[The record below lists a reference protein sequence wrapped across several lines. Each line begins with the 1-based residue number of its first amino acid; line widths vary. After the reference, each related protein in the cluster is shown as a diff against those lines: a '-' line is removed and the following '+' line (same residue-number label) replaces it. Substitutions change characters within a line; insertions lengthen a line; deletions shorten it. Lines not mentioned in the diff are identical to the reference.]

1 MANNFRFKL
10 ASTTAILKVASQE
23 QSIKAQSPSRQA
35 RSNKKKWLEVTAF
48 AVVGTATLINP
59 QAGVL
64 LFLLRLCFHVLAA
77 LQREDFD
84 QQDKTDYK

>member
-1 MANNFRFKL
+1 MANSFRFKL
-10 ASTTAILKVASQE
+10 ASTTAIFKVASRE
-23 QSIKAQSPSRQA
+23 QCSKAHSPSQQA
-35 RSNKKKWLEVTAF
+35 IHNKKKWLEVTAF

-77 LQREDFD
+77 LQREDSD
-84 QQDKTDYK
+84 QEDKTDYK